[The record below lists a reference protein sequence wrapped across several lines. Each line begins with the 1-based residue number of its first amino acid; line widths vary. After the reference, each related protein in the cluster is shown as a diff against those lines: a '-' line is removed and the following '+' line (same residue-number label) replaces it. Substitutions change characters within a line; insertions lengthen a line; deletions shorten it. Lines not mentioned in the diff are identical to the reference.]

1 MIRRSISCLVAIGLL
16 FHSYISA
23 KACGPSYLQS
33 IFVFEESPD
42 KRVLQWAKSD
52 PNDPR
57 IPEAL
62 FIAGKANQSYKYGCN
77 GWENDKETEQEA
89 IKILSEQY
97 PQSPWTAKLEKPE
110 DQ

>member
-23 KACGPSYLQS
+23 KACGPSYLQP

-52 PNDPR
+52 PSEPR
-57 IPEAL
+57 IPEA
-62 FIAGKANQSYKYGCN
+62 C
-77 GWENDKETEQEA
+77 
-89 IKILSEQY
+89 LS
-97 PQSPWTAKLEKPE
+97 PAKPTKVTNMVAMVGRMTRKPSKRR
-110 DQ
+110 